1 MVKKLAILSKQD
13 GVYFPLFFQGSQASE
28 FLFSAVKLSPS
39 LRKAQTQLHAACES
53 ELQMTGRDCCACQRA
68 SSAICGVYE
77 SLFPIRYCLC
87 KISLRYCLCKIS
99 LGPSGVEMLQSLV
112 MMRSQR
118 SAWCQQHRKKT
129 VTIALKYL
137 STSPRNIDITV
148 RSCCLSDVCS
158 LLSQNLSCS
167 ASCERVSTI
176 LVSPPFKPSSST
188 PLLSSTPL

>member
-13 GVYFPLFFQGSQASE
+13 GVYFPLFFQGSHASE

-68 SSAICGVYE
+68 SSAIGGVYE
-77 SLFPIRYCLC
+77 SLFPI
-87 KISLRYCLCKIS
+87 RYCLCKIS

-112 MMRSQR
+112 MMRSQS